1 MLRTRGFL
9 HITYLLFHH
18 LDKVSGPK
26 KANCLSV
33 YLSLMKY
40 CWKSNHYTA
49 GLRHS
54 TIQKDTGLSRTTIHR
69 TLLTLAK
76 LNIISTI
83 KGRSGKTYK
92 INTKFVKF
100 EKDMYKNETAL
111 FQKYTP
117 NVSNVM
123 TLVES
128 LDTVNNKDNKNSKI
142 TGIILSCNGSKEDSV
157 KKLKTLPTPE
167 LLKGI
172 ELKDN
177 PWYCKLALAEKE
189 SEGKGKV
196 FVDPQII
203 VNSLKK
209 ISKESNFAYKKK
221 KEFNIRNNIKP
232 WEDKK

>member
-18 LDKVSGPK
+18 LDKVGGSK

-142 TGIILSCNGSKEDSV
+142 SNIILDCNGSKEESV
-157 KKLKTLPTPE
+157 KKLSTLPTPE
-167 LLKGI
+167 LLKAI

-177 PWYCKLALAEKE
+177 PWYCQLALTEKEE
-189 SEGKGKV
+189 SEGKGKL
-196 FVDPQII
+196 VDPQII
-203 VNSLKK
+203 ANSLKK

-221 KEFNIRNNIKP
+221 KEFNIKNGIKP
-232 WEDKK
+232 WENK